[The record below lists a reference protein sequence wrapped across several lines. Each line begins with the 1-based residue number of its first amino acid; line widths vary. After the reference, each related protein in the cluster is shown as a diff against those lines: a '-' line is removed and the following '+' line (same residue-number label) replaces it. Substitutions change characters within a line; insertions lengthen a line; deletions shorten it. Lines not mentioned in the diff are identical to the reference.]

1 MNPTLTYPP
10 QPPRYYSGGYRYFFN
25 GQEGDGEVYGS
36 GGLAGYEFREYDTRL
51 GRWWGID
58 QKAEKYPSLSPY
70 QFCADSPIRMVD
82 VDGSDFVVI
91 IEKSGSEN
99 IITVKMNVY
108 SASQEAY
115 KQLLPAVAEINSITR
130 KVTIDDVEYTL
141 YFEISP
147 VSPSNFED
155 PKLALKVAA
164 EENYTGNF
172 FEGTKIGK
180 GPQKKEVD
188 GKIGYVGG
196 RTIGKSSWMYP
207 GPDGI
212 DFGKY
217 YKLVGHELLHLLG
230 LTDENDPEFY
240 AQGGRMQYIASP
252 YNNYEMYDI
261 SNDDIKNILR
271 FAFLFNCGLHN
282 SHRARVD
289 YLDETEP
296 IRPNPEIE
304 VK

>member
-1 MNPTLTYPP
+1 MIRTTTSPP
-10 QPPRYYSGGYRYFFN
+10 QTPRYDNGGYRYFF
-25 GQEGDGEVYGS
+25 
-36 GGLAGYEFREYDTRL
+36 LAGYEFREYDTRL

-141 YFEISP
+141 
-147 VSPSNFED
+147 
-155 PKLALKVAA
+155 
-164 EENYTGNF
+164 
-172 FEGTKIGK
+172 
-180 GPQKKEVD
+180 
-188 GKIGYVGG
+188 
-196 RTIGKSSWMYP
+196 
-207 GPDGI
+207 
-212 DFGKY
+212 
-217 YKLVGHELLHLLG
+217 
-230 LTDENDPEFY
+230 
-240 AQGGRMQYIASP
+240 
-252 YNNYEMYDI
+252 DI
-261 SNDDIKNILR
+261 SNDDIKIILR
-271 FAFLFNCGLHN
+271 FAFLFNYGKHN
-282 SHRARVD
+282 NHRVRVD